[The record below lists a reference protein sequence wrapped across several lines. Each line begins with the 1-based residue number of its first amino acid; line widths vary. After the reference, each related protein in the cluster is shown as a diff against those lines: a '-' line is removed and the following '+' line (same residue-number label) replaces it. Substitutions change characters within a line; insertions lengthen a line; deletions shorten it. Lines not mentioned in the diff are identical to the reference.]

1 MKKSRLITLGIL
13 AATAM
18 ACDDD
23 NTSEEVQHCVDADGV
38 VVDEALCNPD
48 AGAAINQDP
57 NVPQHPVIIYRWYY
71 GGSRVYTPGSRII
84 INSGG
89 GWAPSPGHSYSAPS
103 TIGKGGFG
111 ATGHGA
117 AGGGGE

>member
-1 MKKSRLITLGIL
+1 MKKSKIITLGIL
-13 AATAM
+13 ALTAI
-18 ACDDD
+18 ACDD
-23 NTSEEVQHCVDADGV
+23 NISEEAQHYVNADGI

-48 AGAAINQDP
+48 AGATINQDP
-57 NVPQHPVIIYRWYY
+57 NVLHPAIIYRWYY
-71 GGSRVYTPGSRII
+71 GGSRVYTPGTRII

-89 GWAPSPGHSYSAPS
+89 GWAPSPGHSYSTPS

-117 AGGGGE
+117 TGGGGE